1 MMGLFSRAKNHH
13 GSRNVRPWVRGG
25 GSGNIA
31 FVKGDVILPGAS
43 VYAFKDTLKDP
54 RYDIT
59 VLPAQ
64 NFASLGVTQ
73 PPMMYNGLALAPQ
86 PPQGYPYG
94 GMGFTDLMAAKDYPD
109 VPFQEPG
116 TYFGGA

>member
-1 MMGLFSRAKNHH
+1 MGFFSRARNHH
-13 GSRNVRPWVRGG
+13 GARTTRPWQRGG

-43 VYAFKDTLKDP
+43 VYAYKDTLTDP
-54 RYDIT
+54 RFDIT

-64 NFASLGVTQ
+64 NFKSLGTSQ
-73 PPMMYNGLALAPQ
+73 PAMMYNGLALSPQ

-94 GMGFTDLMAAKDYPD
+94 GMAFADLMSAKDYPD
-109 VPFQEPG
+109 VPLIEPG
-116 TYFGGA
+116 QYFGG